1 MFAPARAVTSCRHG
15 RARTVYHVGLARPS
29 VGDCFAPFLLSDISG
44 VIDNLKDY
52 SLMKKELKGRWK
64 LTFVRRFDG
73 DTWQTVSEYHEG
85 MMIQFFSDKP
95 KINHERY
102 TIQQIS
108 DNYIRLTNKSQTI
121 RIEFKRV

>member
-1 MFAPARAVTSCRHG
+1 
-15 RARTVYHVGLARPS
+15 
-29 VGDCFAPFLLSDISG
+29 
-44 VIDNLKDY
+44 
-52 SLMKKELKGRWK
+52 MKAELKGRWK

-73 DTWQTVSEYHEG
+73 NTWQTVSEYHEG

-102 TIQQIS
+102 CFDVITH
-108 DNYIRLTNKSQTI
+108 DYVRLTNKSQTI